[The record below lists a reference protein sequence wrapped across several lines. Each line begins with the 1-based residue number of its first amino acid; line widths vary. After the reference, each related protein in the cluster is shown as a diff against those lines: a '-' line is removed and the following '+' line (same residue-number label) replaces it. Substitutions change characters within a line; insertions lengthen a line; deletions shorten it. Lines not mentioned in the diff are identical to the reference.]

1 MREVP
6 KKRKK
11 KNNKAVFAF
20 VIILILL
27 TVFLASFIISYN
39 LMNKDK
45 TAGDTQDP
53 ETKVTDDYEQPKD
66 MLGGSKSNSE
76 DVSSL
81 KLENAELK
89 SKVSSLESE
98 NAELRRENQA
108 LQATI
113 DNQKYV
119 NQHSSQSSQS
129 SSSQVLRTKLRFK
142 QHGRIGQQLPNERNG
157 VVMYEKIMFNS
168 CTDRICVNCRLCG

>member
-53 ETKVTDDYEQPKD
+53 GTKVTDDYEQPKD
-66 MLGGSKSNSE
+66 MLGGNKSDSE

-89 SKVSSLESE
+89 SKVSALESE
-98 NAELRRENQA
+98 NAALRRENQA

-129 SSSQVLRTKLRFK
+129 SSSQSS
-142 QHGRIGQQLPNERNG
+142 GQ
-157 VVMYEKIMFNS
+157 NS
-168 CTDRICVNCRLCG
+168 GSGSTGELDSNSPTSETGL